1 METLVIGVDGMT
13 CGGCVASVESAVG
26 RVSGVKKVRADLG
39 KKEAVVEGEALDRAR
54 IAAAIEGAG
63 FEVR

>member
-26 RVSGVKKVRADLG
+26 RVNGVKKVRADLG